1 MLLFLV
7 LRRSSAEKNKGKK
20 LVKVKKQPKVKKDT
34 ETKGKSS
41 QEKEKK
47 SKKTK
52 IEILE
57 TEEESKSGRPKDEVV
72 VYPEMDF
79 EAREITPQDS
89 QVLIGPPTLT
99 RFERARIIGSRSL
112 QLSLGAPILIDSSKK
127 FNDTISIAVAE
138 LDLKVLPISIRR
150 VLPNG
155 LYQDIPIEWLK

>member
-1 MLLFLV
+1 MV
-7 LRRSSAEKNKGKK
+7 LRRSSAEKNKEKK

-47 SKKTK
+47 TKKTK

-155 LYQDIPIEWLK
+155 LYQDIPIDWLK

>member
-155 LYQDIPIEWLK
+155 LYQDIPMDWLR

>member
-7 LRRSSAEKNKGKK
+7 LRRSSAEKNKEKK

-34 ETKGKSS
+34 QTKGKSP

-79 EAREITPQDS
+79 EAREIAPQGS

-155 LYQDIPIEWLK
+155 LYQDIPIDWLK